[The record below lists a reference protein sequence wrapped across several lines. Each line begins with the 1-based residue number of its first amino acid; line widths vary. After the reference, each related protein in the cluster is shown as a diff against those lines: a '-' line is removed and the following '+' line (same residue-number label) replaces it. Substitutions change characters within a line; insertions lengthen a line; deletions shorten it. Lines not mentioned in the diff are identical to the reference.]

1 MYSRAMC
8 TCGRRGAVVGGG
20 QGRGGGGGGGRGG
33 GGARRLP
40 PAHGGLAEEGAVEGD
55 DRGVRALV
63 ERLELEEDRPA
74 RGLVGLDGD
83 HLCGARRVRGAGS
96 GAERR
101 ARCTP

>member
-1 MYSRAMC
+1 MYSSAMC
-8 TCGRRGAVVGGG
+8 TCGRGGPWPMEREARGTK
-20 QGRGGGGGGGRGG
+20 
-33 GGARRLP
+33 GAEAR